1 MKFRDVLDDMLKEME
16 QHPNLSV
23 EELLK
28 KKAAE
33 LALSDADVNDIELS
47 NQLIDDFD
55 KMSKEMGDARKQ
67 NVTRQQFVAEKLEQI
82 IGKSPEEKQDI
93 LIQAVETAGKNMME
107 E

>member
-82 IGKSPEEKQDI
+82 IGKGPEEKQDI

>member
-1 MKFRDVLDDMLKEME
+1 MKFRDVLDDLLKEME

-28 KKAAE
+28 KRATE
-33 LALSDADVNDIELS
+33 LALSDADVNDIDLS

-55 KMSKEMGDARKQ
+55 KMSKEMGVARKQ
-67 NVTRQQFVAEKLEQI
+67 NVTRQQFVVEKLEQI
-82 IGKSPEEKQDI
+82 IEKCPEEKQDI